1 MRLPPNPVLAGT
13 YPDPSI
19 CRVGD
24 EYILVTST
32 FEYFPAL
39 PVFRSTD
46 LLHWEQVCHAIDRR
60 DQVDLSTVPSSGGLF
75 APTIRHHDGTF
86 YLVCTLVGGE
96 GLRGNFILTA
106 TDAAGPWSAPTW
118 LDGAPGIDPS
128 LYFDSGSSDGGTSDG
143 GTATGRC
150 WYTGTR
156 LSEHPDWPEQ
166 TEVWVREL
174 DLATLT
180 FIGDEH
186 VIWNGALIGA
196 VWAEG
201 PHLYR
206 RGDHYYLLASEG
218 GTEFN
223 HAISVARAS
232 AITGPYAGSPANPVL
247 THRNMG
253 RRHPITNV
261 GHADLV
267 ETADGEWAAVL
278 LASRPYGGY
287 HANLGRETFAVAVEW
302 EDDWPVF
309 APGVGQLTLGVV
321 PSEPAGP
328 PRSDAWTQLR
338 TGPAFWDGDPATG
351 NVTLTGAGPLADGGT
366 PAFLGVR
373 QRHIDV
379 TFGATVDSR
388 ADAAGLAVRQSEA
401 DHILCVVASGS
412 AAVTVVR
419 AGVPDVAATVAIPP
433 GPVALELRTSG
444 QDYAFWA
451 AGTLIATVDGRF
463 LSSQSAGGFVG
474 VWLGLMAVGGEATFS
489 GILYAGG

>member
-1 MRLPPNPVLAGT
+1 VLLPDNPVLPGT

-24 EYILVTST
+24 EYFLVTST
-32 FEYFPAL
+32 FEYFPGL

-46 LLHWEQVCHAIDRR
+46 LLRWEQVGHALDRR
-60 DQVDLSTVPSSGGLF
+60 DQLDLSTVPSSGGLF
-75 APTIRHHDGTF
+75 APTIRHYDGTF

-96 GLRGNFILTA
+96 GRRGNFILTA

-118 LDGAPGIDPS
+118 LADAEGIDPS
-128 LYFDSGSSDGGTSDG
+128 LYFD
-143 GTATGRC
+143 ARTGRC

-156 LSEHPDWPEQ
+156 LSPSPDWPEQ
-166 TEVWVREL
+166 TEVWLREL
-174 DLATLT
+174 DLASMAL
-180 FIGDEH
+180 IGDEH
-186 VIWNGALIGA
+186 IIWNGALIGA

-206 RGDHYYLLASEG
+206 RGEHYYLLASEG

-223 HAISVARAS
+223 HAISVARAT

-253 RRHPITNV
+253 HRHPVANV

-309 APGVGQLTLGVV
+309 APGVGQLVLGRVV
-321 PSEPAGP
+321 TEPAGP
-328 PRSDAWTQLR
+328 PPTLAWTQVR
-338 TGPAFWDGDPATG
+338 AGAQFWNGDPATG
-351 NVTLTGAGPLADGGT
+351 SVSLSAAGSLADGGT

-373 QRHIDV
+373 QRHRDV
-379 TFGATVDSR
+379 VFTATAAVASSSSSPRHSR

-401 DHILCVVASGS
+401 DHILCVVTSGT
-412 AAVTVVR
+412 AVVTVVR
-419 AGVPDVAATVAIPP
+419 AGVADVAATVAIPP
-433 GPVALELRTSG
+433 GPVALELRTAG
-444 QDYAFWA
+444 QDYAFLA
-451 AGTLIATVDGRF
+451 NGEPLATVDGRF
-463 LSSQSAGGFVG
+463 LSSQAAGGFLG
-474 VWLGLMAVGGEATFS
+474 VWLGLYAVGGAADFS
-489 GILYAGG
+489 GISYAGD